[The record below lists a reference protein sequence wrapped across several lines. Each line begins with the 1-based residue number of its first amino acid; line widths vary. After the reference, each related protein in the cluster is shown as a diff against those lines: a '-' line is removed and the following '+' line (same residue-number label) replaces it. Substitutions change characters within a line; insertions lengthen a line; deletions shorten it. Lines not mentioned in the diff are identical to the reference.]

1 MGEAVFAQLDPL
13 PTNLEGYQRFW
24 AAQRSRDPGSEP
36 VAPTGASLL
45 GDPITLAEAQSSSRL
60 AATAAPSVPPLPASA
75 PVEGSPPEKALTPEE
90 LNRQRLQPLLAEG
103 AAAHARRQA
112 QQAQAQATPSSRSA
126 SSTTPTAAVPTL
138 DSLRSSQPATSQAAD
153 LQVEE
158 QPGQHPNEARRLPV
172 PPPGSTVESL
182 AAAQGQERPG
192 SEAVAQQVPTWI
204 PQAGGNWNWGGAPSS
219 TGTQRAA
226 QTGTEAFTP
235 TAGSLLAPQ
244 LLERFPLLRDL
255 GDPATGPEAA
265 PPASQGSQIR
275 QQLAATAT
283 AQIPL
288 DPAQINVSGDV
299 LSYLAEQ
306 DLGIAEGNAQIQL
319 ADGTSISGERLLF
332 YRRERRLRSDGPFR
346 MEQPPGP
353 QGRGIRQ
360 IEGRNLDLDIPGRSA
375 QFESSLVILP
385 GEEPGTKVFVR
396 SQETTA

>member
-172 PPPGSTVESL
+172 PPPRVHRREPGRCSRAREAWFGS
-182 AAAQGQERPG
+182 
-192 SEAVAQQVPTWI
+192 
-204 PQAGGNWNWGGAPSS
+204 GGA
-219 TGTQRAA
+219 
-226 QTGTEAFTP
+226 
-235 TAGSLLAPQ
+235 
-244 LLERFPLLRDL
+244 
-255 GDPATGPEAA
+255 
-265 PPASQGSQIR
+265 AS
-275 QQLAATAT
+275 
-283 AQIPL
+283 PDL
-288 DPAQINVSGDV
+288 DPAS
-299 LSYLAEQ
+299 
-306 DLGIAEGNAQIQL
+306 
-319 ADGTSISGERLLF
+319 
-332 YRRERRLRSDGPFR
+332 RRELELGRRPFFHR
-346 MEQPPGP
+346 HS
-353 QGRGIRQ
+353 
-360 IEGRNLDLDIPGRSA
+360 EGSSNRN
-375 QFESSLVILP
+375 
-385 GEEPGTKVFVR
+385 
-396 SQETTA
+396 